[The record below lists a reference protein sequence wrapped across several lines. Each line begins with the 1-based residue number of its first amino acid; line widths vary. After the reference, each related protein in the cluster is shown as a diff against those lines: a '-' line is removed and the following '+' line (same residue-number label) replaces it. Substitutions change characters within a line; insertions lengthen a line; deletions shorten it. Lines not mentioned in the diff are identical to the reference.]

1 MKLLLSK
8 TCESCKGLDKISHL
22 YPDIE
27 KYYVEDGMVI
37 IDEKNKIPMDK
48 RIPALPVLL
57 VENYAY
63 VGEDYI
69 QDYLNKSSQK
79 GN

>member
-1 MKLLLSK
+1 MAAF
-8 TCESCKGLDKISHL
+8 
-22 YPDIE
+22 
-27 KYYVEDGMVI
+27 